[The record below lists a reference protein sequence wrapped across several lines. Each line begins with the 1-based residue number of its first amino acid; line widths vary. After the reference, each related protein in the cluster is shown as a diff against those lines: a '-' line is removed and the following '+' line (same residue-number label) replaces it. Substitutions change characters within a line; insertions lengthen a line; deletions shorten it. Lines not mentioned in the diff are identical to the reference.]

1 MDFQTSVGTVRGRS
15 IFLELSLLINLEV
28 LLDIIR
34 FLTRERPS
42 LKVQFLSLIFEAH
55 THYLNAYDFKL
66 FKILVLTFSHI
77 LPLTTSHWKQIA
89 YAKRKAKDSL
99 A

>member
-1 MDFQTSVGTVRGRS
+1 MDFQTSVGTIRGRS

-42 LKVQFLSLIFEAH
+42 LKVQFLSFIFEAH
-55 THYLNAYDFKL
+55 THYLNVCDFKL
-66 FKILVLTFSHI
+66 SIFVLTFSHI

-89 YAKRKAKDSL
+89 CAKRKAKDSL